1 MQTAADHPKHRPL
14 SVMILARFHLVGT
27 KSFNLADHIAVSGRR
42 REMSE
47 HSVRGGNVA
56 GLLERFA
63 QLQEK
68 ARAERV
74 APFDHRHSGSG
85 VGRLLDSSC
94 AAE

>member
-1 MQTAADHPKHRPL
+1 
-14 SVMILARFHLVGT
+14 
-27 KSFNLADHIAVSGRR
+27 
-42 REMSE
+42 MSK

-68 ARAERV
+68 V
-74 APFDHRHSGSG
+74 GSNGSHFDHRHSGSG

-94 AAE
+94 AAEEGIESHVVDPASVANITSTPARED